1 MKRHDIDV
9 TSLMAGLLFAALAA
23 VFALHALDIF
33 DVDLRAAPAVALI
46 VAGLG
51 GITAALTSARADDIT
66 ETAGSETAGPVP
78 PDRVGQP

>member
-9 TSLMAGLLFAALAA
+9 ISLMAGLLFAALAA
-23 VFALHALDIF
+23 VFTLHALDIF

-51 GITAALTSARADDIT
+51 GITAALTSVARADDFT
-66 ETAGSETAGPVP
+66 ETAGAESPAVR
-78 PDRVGQP
+78 PDRLPEP